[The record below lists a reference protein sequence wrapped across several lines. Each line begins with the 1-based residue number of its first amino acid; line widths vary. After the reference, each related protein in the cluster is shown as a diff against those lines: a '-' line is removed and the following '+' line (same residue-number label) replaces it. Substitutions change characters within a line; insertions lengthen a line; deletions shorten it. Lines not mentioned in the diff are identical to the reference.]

1 MNLPGGGR
9 LSLRAFVRR
18 LIHEFDENG
27 VGDSAAQVSYYL
39 FFSLFPF
46 LFFLATLAAYLP
58 LGRASREITDRL
70 SQVLPGNAA
79 TLVEEY
85 VSSFLTKPRPN
96 ALTLALVGAFWSASR
111 GVDAVRIALNRAYGV
126 RETRPYWRTQLNALG
141 LTAAGAILMLTS
153 ISILL
158 IGGDLGVRL
167 SRWVGIEWGYHRV
180 AGWLRWPLTAFVV
193 MWVAAL
199 SYYLLPDVRQRFK
212 YITPGS
218 VIGTLLWLAATW
230 GFAIYTS
237 HWGTYDV
244 AYGSLGGVIV
254 LLTWFLIS
262 STAFLLGGT
271 INAILE
277 HASVEGKEKGEHV
290 EGQHGRAPG
299 RTTQPRSP
307 GGYPRPSGPR
317 SPEAR
322 R

>member
-9 LSLRAFVRR
+9 LSLREFVRR

-46 LFFLATLAAYLP
+46 LLFLATLAAYLP
-58 LGRASREITDRL
+58 LGRASRELTARL
-70 SQVLPGNAA
+70 AEVLPGNAA

-96 ALTLALVGAFWSASR
+96 ALTVALLGTFWSASR

-126 RETRPYWRTQLNALG
+126 RETRPYWRTQVNALG

-153 ISILL
+153 VSILL
-158 IGGDLGVRL
+158 IGGDMGVRL
-167 SRWVGIEWGYHRV
+167 ARWVGIEWGYHRL

-199 SYYLLPDVRQRFK
+199 AYYLLPDVEQKFR

-218 VIGTLLWLAATW
+218 VVGTLLWLAATW
-230 GFAIYTS
+230 GFTFYTS
-237 HWGTYDV
+237 HFGTYDV

-262 STAFLLGGT
+262 ATAFLLGGT

-277 HASVEGKEKGEHV
+277 HASIEGKDKGEHV
-290 EGQHGRAPG
+290 EGEHDRGRRKLKDPRPPG
-299 RTTQPRSP
+299 S
-307 GGYPRPSGPR
+307 YPRPTGPQH
-317 SPEAR
+317 PDAR